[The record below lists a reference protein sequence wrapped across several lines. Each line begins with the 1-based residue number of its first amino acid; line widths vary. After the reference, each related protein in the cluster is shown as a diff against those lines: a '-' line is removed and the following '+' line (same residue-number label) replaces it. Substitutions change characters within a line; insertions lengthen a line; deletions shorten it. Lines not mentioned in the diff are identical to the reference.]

1 MTFTIL
7 FYLSV
12 ILFGGLIMGRAVKL
26 IRLPNVTGYLLAG
39 LLLGPCVL
47 GFLPA
52 GFVHEMELVSEMAL
66 ALIALTIGAEF
77 EFSYL
82 KKVGIAP
89 LIIALLEAF
98 GAMFLVCA
106 VLLVLG
112 FDIEVS
118 LLLGAIASA
127 TAPAATVMVVKQ
139 YKAKGPVTETLLSV
153 VALDDAVALIAFGIA
168 MAVVNTLQNPG
179 EVSMVWAVAKP
190 FVEILG
196 SAVIGIALGLLF
208 RIPLRFFKKS
218 SNRLIITLAFTFLGT
233 SLASMLGLSSLL
245 LCMFMGA
252 TLINLCS
259 DGADILEIADTIT
272 PPIYLMFFVISGAE
286 LNLFILPQIGLL
298 GIAYII
304 ARVTGKIGG
313 ASLGAVIAHSKP
325 TVRKYIGLT
334 LIPQAGVAI
343 GLSLMAA
350 KALPDIGETIQAVIL
365 CGTLIYE
372 LTGPV
377 CTKLALIRA
386 GEIQRGS
393 KKEKESTIGASK

>member
-1 MTFTIL
+1 MTLHTL

-12 ILFGGLIMGRAVKL
+12 ILFAGLIMGRAVKM

-47 GFLPA
+47 GVLPE
-52 GFVHEMELVSEMAL
+52 GFVHELELVSEMAL

-77 EFSYL
+77 KLSYL

-98 GAMFLVCA
+98 GAMGVVCA
-106 VLLVLG
+106 VLLLLG
-112 FDIEVS
+112 FDLELA

-139 YKAKGPVTETLLSV
+139 YRAKGPVTETLLSV

-168 MAVVNTLQNPG
+168 MAVVNTLQHPG
-179 EVSMVWAVAKP
+179 EVSIAWSVAKP

-196 SAVIGIALGLLF
+196 SAGIGLVLGILF

-218 SNRLIITLAFTFLGT
+218 SNRLIIVLAFTFMGS

-252 TLINLCS
+252 ALINLCP
-259 DGADILEIADTIT
+259 DGADILDITDTIT
-272 PPIYLMFFVISGAE
+272 PPIFLMFFVVSGAE
-286 LNLFILPQIGLL
+286 LNLFILPKIGLL
-298 GIAYII
+298 GIAYIL
-304 ARVTGKIGG
+304 ARVAGKIGG
-313 ASLGAVIAHSKP
+313 ASLGAALAHSKP
-325 TVRKYIGLT
+325 QVRKYIGFT

-343 GLSLMAA
+343 GLSLIAA
-350 KALPDIGETIQAVIL
+350 RALPDIGQTIQAVIL
-365 CGTLIYE
+365 CGTFVYE
-372 LTGPV
+372 LIGPV
-377 CTKLALIRA
+377 CTKLALMRA
-386 GEIQRGS
+386 KEIESASKS
-393 KKEKESTIGASK
+393 KK

>member
-12 ILFGGLIMGRAVKL
+12 ILFAGLIMGRMVKL

-47 GFLPA
+47 GLLPA

-77 EFSYL
+77 DFSYL

-98 GAMFLVCA
+98 GAMILVCA
-106 VLLVLG
+106 VLLALG
-112 FDIEVS
+112 FGIEVS

-168 MAVVNTLQNPG
+168 MAVVNTLQHPG
-179 EVSMVWAVAKP
+179 ETSIAWAVAKP

-196 SAVIGIALGLLF
+196 SAGVGIVL
-208 RIPLRFFKKS
+208 
-218 SNRLIITLAFTFLGT
+218 
-233 SLASMLGLSSLL
+233 
-245 LCMFMGA
+245 GA
-252 TLINLCS
+252 TLINLCP
-259 DGADILEIADTIT
+259 DGADILDIADTVT
-272 PPIYLMFFVISGAE
+272 PPIFLMFFVISGAE
-286 LNLFILPQIGLL
+286 LNLFILPKIGLL
-298 GIAYII
+298 GVAYIL
-304 ARVTGKIGG
+304 ARVAGKIGG
-313 ASLGAVIAHSKP
+313 ASLGAVIARSKP
-325 TVRKYIGLT
+325 TVQKYIGFT

-350 KALPDIGETIQAVIL
+350 KVLPDIGETIQAVIL
-365 CGTLIYE
+365 CGTFVYE
-372 LTGPV
+372 LIGPV
-377 CTKLALIRA
+377 CTKLALTGA
-386 GEIQRGS
+386 GEIQCVP
-393 KKEKESTIGASK
+393 KKEKESTGVSI

>member
-1 MTFTIL
+1 
-7 FYLSV
+7 
-12 ILFGGLIMGRAVKL
+12 
-26 IRLPNVTGYLLAG
+26 
-39 LLLGPCVL
+39 
-47 GFLPA
+47 
-52 GFVHEMELVSEMAL
+52 
-66 ALIALTIGAEF
+66 
-77 EFSYL
+77 
-82 KKVGIAP
+82 
-89 LIIALLEAF
+89 
-98 GAMFLVCA
+98 
-106 VLLVLG
+106 
-112 FDIEVS
+112 
-118 LLLGAIASA
+118 
-127 TAPAATVMVVKQ
+127 
-139 YKAKGPVTETLLSV
+139 
-153 VALDDAVALIAFGIA
+153 
-168 MAVVNTLQNPG
+168 
-179 EVSMVWAVAKP
+179 MVWAVAKP

-252 TLINLCS
+252 TLINWCS

>member
-1 MTFTIL
+1 MTFTTL

-12 ILFGGLIMGRAVKL
+12 ILFAGLIMGRVVKL

-52 GFVHEMELVSEMAL
+52 GFVEDLELVSEMAL
-66 ALIALTIGAEF
+66 ALIALTVGAEF
-77 EFSYL
+77 KFTYL

-98 GAMFLVCA
+98 GAMVLVCV
-106 VLLVLG
+106 VLLLLG
-112 FDIEVS
+112 FDLQLA

-127 TAPAATVMVVKQ
+127 TAPAATVLVVKQ
-139 YKAKGPVTETLLSV
+139 YKAKGPVTDTLLSV

-168 MAVVNTLQNPG
+168 MAVVNTLQHPG
-179 EVSMVWAVAKP
+179 ETSVVWTVIKP

-196 SAVIGIALGLLF
+196 SAGIGILLGLLF
-208 RIPLRFFKKS
+208 QIPLRFFKKS
-218 SNRLIITLAFTFLGT
+218 SNRLIIMLAFTFMG
-233 SLASMLGLSSLL
+233 SALATMLGLSSLL

-252 TLINLCS
+252 ALINLCP
-259 DGADILEIADTIT
+259 DGADILDIADTIT
-272 PPIYLMFFVISGAE
+272 PPIFLMFFVVSGAQ

-298 GIAYII
+298 GVAYILS
-304 ARVTGKIGG
+304 RVAGKIGG
-313 ASLGAVIAHSKP
+313 AALGATITHSP
-325 TVRKYIGLT
+325 PAVRKYIGFT

-343 GLSLMAA
+343 GLSLIAA
-350 KALPDIGETIQAVIL
+350 NTLPDIGETIQAVVL
-365 CGTLIYE
+365 SGTLIYE

-377 CTKLALIRA
+377 CTKLALMGA
-386 GEIQRGS
+386 GEIQRS
-393 KKEKESTIGASK
+393 EKKKGRDRRKKP